1 MGLAFSRFISIPAH
15 FRGGIIMISNTVSWI
30 AVGLLLVTSIG
41 LLISRDWRW
50 SLGFLAAQYL
60 GMFWLVTLHWPFGL
74 ASIKLVTGWMA
85 SATLG
90 VTRLDLAEGQQLR
103 TLKLQTEKTA
113 EVPQG
118 RIFRL
123 FAAAIIVILVIAST
137 PRVETIIPGISRPV
151 IAGGLLLAGMGLL
164 HLGLTSEILRT
175 ILGLLTFL
183 SGFEI
188 LYATVETS
196 ILLGGLLSIV
206 NLGLALAGA
215 YLMTAAPSE
224 EDEEGLI

>member
-1 MGLAFSRFISIPAH
+1 MTSIV
-15 FRGGIIMISNTVSWI
+15 ISWI

-41 LLISRDWRW
+41 LLLSRDWRW

-90 VTRLDLAEGQQLR
+90 VTRLDLAER
-103 TLKLQTEKTA
+103 EQTDESA
-113 EVPQG
+113 WPQG
-118 RIFRL
+118 RLFRL
-123 FAAAIIVILVIAST
+123 FAAAIVVILVIAST
-137 PRVETIIPGISRPV
+137 PQVETIIPGISRPV

-164 HLGLTSEILRT
+164 HLGLTAEVLRV
-175 ILGLLTFL
+175 ILGLLTVMA
-183 SGFEI
+183 GFEL

-196 ILLGGLLSIV
+196 ILLAGLLSIV

-224 EDEEGLI
+224 EAEEIE